1 MEKPTVWKREKLP
14 EQIKEKAR
22 QMRKHPTQAE
32 RILWEQLKNRKLAG
46 AKFRRQQP
54 LAGFILDFY
63 CDKFKLCVEVDG
75 GIHQKLEQAKYDTS
89 RDEYLKD
96 LGIRTIRF
104 KNAEIENDLSRV
116 LKTLEEFL
124 R

>member
-1 MEKPTVWKREKLP
+1 MAKPTVWKREKLP
-14 EQIKEKAR
+14 DQIKEYAR
-22 QMRKHPTQAE
+22 QMRKKPTQAE
-32 RILWEQLKNRKLAG
+32 RKLWEQLKNKKLVG

-75 GIHQKLEQAKYDTS
+75 GIHQQFEQAEYDKS
-89 RDEYLKD
+89 RDKYLNE

-104 KNAEIENDLSRV
+104 KNDEIETDLSSV
-116 LKTLEEFL
+116 LKKLQEFL
-124 R
+124 K